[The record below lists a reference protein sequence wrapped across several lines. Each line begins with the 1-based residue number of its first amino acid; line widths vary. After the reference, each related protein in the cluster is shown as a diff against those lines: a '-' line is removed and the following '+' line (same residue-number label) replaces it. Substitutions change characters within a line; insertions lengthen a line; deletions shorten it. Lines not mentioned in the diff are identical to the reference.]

1 MIRAGNVVEK
11 NVFAISL
18 EPVVCPA
25 STATDVFPD
34 ESKVA
39 NMEIVYREIF
49 NAGVNNAFYKIGG
62 DCDNVKNYN
71 AYLVPGQMLEIASL
85 QRVSIYSVAGTTI
98 SRTEFKRDD
107 MVQPGKNIL

>member
-11 NVFAISL
+11 NVFSVYL

-25 STATDVFPD
+25 LTATDVFPD
-34 ESKVA
+34 ETKA
-39 NMEIVYREIF
+39 GIEIVYREIF
-49 NAGVNNAFYKIGG
+49 NAGVNNAFYRIGG

>member
-1 MIRAGNVVEK
+1 MIRSGNVVEK

-18 EPVVCPA
+18 EPVVCA
-25 STATDVFPD
+25 AATATDVFPD
-34 ESKVA
+34 ETKVGI
-39 NMEIVYREIF
+39 EIVYREIF
-49 NAGVNNAFYKIGG
+49 NAGANNAFYKIGG

-85 QRVSIYSVAGTTI
+85 QRVSVYSVAGTTI